1 MNSPLNHHL
10 SWMSMRLGSSAGLVR
25 ARRCERRS
33 RAQDTSGEG
42 RAIAVAPVPVQ
53 AQWHIG
59 AACLRALAAIP
70 LPESP

>member
-1 MNSPLNHHL
+1 
-10 SWMSMRLGSSAGLVR
+10 MRLGSSAGLVR

-42 RAIAVAPVPVQ
+42 HAIAVAPVPVQ